1 MAENTNTELATV
13 ESGYDDMRIGTMDT
27 SNPKAA
33 LKVVSL
39 MANSQS
45 FYSWNVQHPNQK
57 FSLQDVVMEKGVRK
71 DKDTGNYVP
80 CINTTIITGDG
91 ECLMSQSGSLARSV
105 QRIIEACPSLRI
117 DGNPITVRSAQRM
130 TNGRTYSVIVPD
142 IDE

>member
-1 MAENTNTELATV
+1 MAENENKELATV
-13 ESGYDDMRIGTMDT
+13 EQTYDDLRVSTLDT

-45 FYSWNVQHPNQK
+45 FYSWNVQHPNQV
-57 FSLQDVVMEKGVRK
+57 FSLQDVVMERGVRK
-71 DKDTGNYVP
+71 DKDSGNYVS

-105 QRIIEACPSLRI
+105 QRIIEACPSLRV
-117 DGNPITVRSAQRM
+117 DDKPIPVRAAQRV
-130 TNGRTYSVIVPD
+130 TNGRTYSVIVPALD
-142 IDE
+142 